1 VSNGFREK
9 NSVERQGSNR
19 LKREVMLFWGMHPN
33 GKFDRATI
41 CYALDYNNLDIDREL
56 VALVQAGL
64 VDIEI
69 HDGVPLYSLTT
80 NEEKRRPIV
89 EWASPGHRR

>member
-1 VSNGFREK
+1 
-9 NSVERQGSNR
+9 
-19 LKREVMLFWGMHPN
+19 MHPN

-41 CYALDYNNLDIDREL
+41 CYALDYNSLDFDREL
-56 VALVQAGL
+56 EALVQTGL

-69 HDGVPLYSLTT
+69 QGGVPLYSLTT

-89 EWASPGHRR
+89 EWASPGHRH